1 MLACLSWGVI
11 KIMGFE
17 PQGPIT
23 RPKVHTTLLG
33 GGVGGEEHPSPQAM
47 LPYTYCIFGLD
58 TQSTI
63 TLDEFCELCL
73 ELG

>member
-1 MLACLSWGVI
+1 
-11 KIMGFE
+11 MGLE
-17 PQGPIT
+17 PQGSII
-23 RPKVHTTLLG
+23 RPEVHYLG
-33 GGVGGEEHPSPQAM
+33 GAGAGEEHRSPQGM

-58 TQSTI
+58 THRQWWHGDLVNIHCTM